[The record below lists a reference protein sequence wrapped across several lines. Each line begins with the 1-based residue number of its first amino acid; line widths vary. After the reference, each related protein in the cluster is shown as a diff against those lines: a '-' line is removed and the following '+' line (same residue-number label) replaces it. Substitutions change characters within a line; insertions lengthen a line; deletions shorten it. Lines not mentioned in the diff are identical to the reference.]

1 MIAWWRQRGGEMRS
15 LSDTL
20 ERLARFRTGKSG
32 AATAATS
39 KLSRLQRFGSNPG
52 ALEAWYHVPEGLTEA
67 PALVVVLH
75 GCTQNAAG
83 YDHASGWSKLA
94 EDFGFAVLYPEQVH
108 ANNPNLCFNWFN
120 PSDIRRGQGEVH
132 SIRQMVETMIADHG
146 IDRRRI
152 YITGLSAGGAMAN
165 AALCAYPEIFAGGA
179 IIAGLPYAAARS
191 VSEAFDRM
199 RGDGIPDAESL
210 QKRLSRAS
218 PHPGPWPTI
227 SVWHGTNDRTVAEA
241 NAHAI
246 IAQWS
251 GVHGVPSSPL
261 SVETVDGHKRLAWR
275 DRSGR
280 DAIELYLIEGMGH
293 GTPLD
298 VASGYGHPAPYM
310 LDAGIS
316 STLHIARSWGL
327 TPSFQRR
334 WERAVYFKSTRPAQA
349 ASRTQPDR
357 QGDIQAVIERALRSA
372 GLMR

>member
-1 MIAWWRQRGGEMRS
+1 MRS

-20 ERLARFRTGKSG
+20 ERLARFRTAKSG
-32 AATAATS
+32 HATAATS
-39 KLSRLQRFGSNPG
+39 NLSRLQRFGSNPG
-52 ALEAWYHVPEGLTEA
+52 ALEAWYHVPEGLAEA

-120 PSDIRRGQGEVH
+120 LSDIRRGEGEVH

-146 IDRRRI
+146 IDRRRV

-179 IIAGLPYAAARS
+179 IIAGLPYAAATS
-191 VSEAFDRM
+191 VPEAFDRM
-199 RGDGIPDAESL
+199 RGHGIPNPERL
-210 QKRLSRAS
+210 QKRLSGAS
-218 PHPGPWPTI
+218 PHRGPWPTI

-241 NAHAI
+241 NANAI

-251 GVHGVPSSPL
+251 GVHRVPTSPS
-261 SVETVDGHKRLAWR
+261 SVETVDGHKRMAWR
-275 DRSGR
+275 DQSGR
-280 DAIELYLIEGMGH
+280 DAIELYLIDAMGH
-293 GTPLD
+293 GTPID
-298 VASGYGHPAPYM
+298 IASGYGHTAPYM

-334 WERAVYFKSTRPAQA
+334 RERAAHVKPARPAHA
-349 ASRTQPDR
+349 ASRSQSDW
-357 QGDIQAVIERALRSA
+357 QGDIQSVIERALRSA

>member
-1 MIAWWRQRGGEMRS
+1 MRS

-20 ERLARFRTGKSG
+20 ERLARFRTGKSSD
-32 AATAATS
+32 ATAATS
-39 KLSRLQRFGSNPG
+39 TLYRLQRFGPNPG

-94 EDFGFAVLYPEQVH
+94 EDFGFAVLYPQQVQ

-120 PSDIRRGQGEVH
+120 LRDIRRGQGEVH

-146 IDRRRI
+146 IDRRRV

-165 AALCAYPEIFAGGA
+165 AALCAHPEIFAGGA
-179 IIAGLPYAAARS
+179 IIAGLPYAAATS
-191 VSEAFDRM
+191 VAEAFDRM
-199 RGDGIPDAESL
+199 RGHGIPDAESL
-210 QKRLSRAS
+210 QKRLSGAS
-218 PHPGPWPTI
+218 PHSGPWPTI
-227 SVWHGTNDRTVAEA
+227 SVWHGTNDRTVAQA
-241 NAHAI
+241 NANAV

-251 GVHGVPSSPL
+251 GVHGVPSSPSL
-261 SVETVDGHKRLAWR
+261 VEAVDGRHKRLAWR

-280 DAIELYLIEGMGH
+280 DAIELYRIDGMGH

-298 VASGYGHPAPYM
+298 VASGYGHTAPYM

-334 WERAVYFKSTRPAQA
+334 RERAAYVKSARPAHT
-349 ASRTQPDR
+349 ASRSQPDR
-357 QGDIQAVIERALRSA
+357 QGDIQSVIERALRSA
-372 GLMR
+372 GLIR

>member
-1 MIAWWRQRGGEMRS
+1 MRS

-20 ERLARFRTGKSG
+20 ERLARFRKDKSG
-32 AATAATS
+32 HAATARS
-39 KLSRLQRFGSNPG
+39 RLSRLQRFGSNPG
-52 ALEAWYHVPEGLTEA
+52 ALQAWYHVPVGLTES

-83 YDHASGWSKLA
+83 YDYASGWSKIA
-94 EDFGFAVLYPEQVH
+94 EDFGFAVLYPEQVP
-108 ANNPNLCFNWFN
+108 ANNPNVCFNWFT

-132 SIRQMVETMIADHG
+132 SIRQMVETIIVEYG
-146 IDRRRI
+146 IDRRRV

-165 AALCAYPEIFAGGA
+165 AALCAYPEIFTGGA
-179 IIAGLPYAAARS
+179 IIAGLPFAAATT
-191 VSEAFDRM
+191 VPEAFDRM
-199 RGDGIPDAESL
+199 RGQGIPDVESL
-210 QKRLSRAS
+210 RSRLSGAS
-218 PHPGPWPTI
+218 PHAGPWPTI

-241 NAHAI
+241 NAKAI

-251 GVHGVPSSPL
+251 GVHGVPSNPS

-293 GTPLD
+293 GTPLK
-298 VASGYGHPAPYM
+298 VASGYGHTAPYM
-310 LDAGIS
+310 LDVGIS

-327 TPSFQRR
+327 TPLSRR
-334 WERAVYFKSTRPAQA
+334 QPEKAGSVKPAPPHQA
-349 ASRTQPDR
+349 AHRSQWDR
-357 QGDIQAVIERALRSA
+357 RADIQAVIERALRSA

>member
-1 MIAWWRQRGGEMRS
+1 MRS

-20 ERLARFRTGKSG
+20 ERLAGFRTDKTGH
-32 AATAATS
+32 ATAATS

-52 ALEAWYHVPEGLTEA
+52 ALQAWCHVPEGLTEA

-83 YDHASGWSKLA
+83 YDHASGWSRLA

-120 PSDIRRGQGEVH
+120 LSDIRRGQGEVR
-132 SIRQMVETMIADHG
+132 SIRQMVETMIAEHG
-146 IDRRRI
+146 IDRRRV

-179 IIAGLPYAAARS
+179 IIAGLPYAAATS
-191 VSEAFDRM
+191 VPEAFDRM
-199 RGDGIPDAESL
+199 RGHAIPNAESL
-210 QKRLSRAS
+210 QKRLFGAS
-218 PHPGPWPTI
+218 PHSGPWPTI

-241 NAHAI
+241 NANAI

-251 GVHGVPSSPL
+251 GVHGVSSSPS
-261 SVETVDGHKRLAWR
+261 SVETVDGHKRLTWR

-280 DAIELYLIEGMGH
+280 DAIEFYLIEGMSH

-298 VASGYGHPAPYM
+298 VASGYGHAAPYM

-316 STLHIARSWGL
+316 STLHTARSWGL

-334 WERAVYFKSTRPAQA
+334 RERADYVKSTRPAQA
-349 ASRTQPDR
+349 ASRSQPDR
-357 QGDIQAVIERALRSA
+357 PGDIQAVIERALRSA

>member
-1 MIAWWRQRGGEMRS
+1 MRS

-20 ERLARFRTGKSG
+20 ERLARFRTVKSG
-32 AATAATS
+32 LATAATS
-39 KLSRLQRFGSNPG
+39 KLSRLQGFGANPG
-52 ALEAWYHVPEGLTEA
+52 ALGAWYHVPEGLTDA

-94 EDFGFAVLYPEQVH
+94 EDYGFAVLYPEQVH

-120 PSDIRRGQGEVH
+120 LTDIRRGQGEVQ
-132 SIRQMVETMIADHG
+132 SIQEMVETMIAEHG
-146 IDRRRI
+146 IDRRRV
-152 YITGLSAGGAMAN
+152 YITGLSAGGAIAN
-165 AALCAYPEIFAGGA
+165 AALCAYPELFAGGA
-179 IIAGLPYAAARS
+179 IIAGLPYAAATS
-191 VSEAFDRM
+191 VPEAFDRM
-199 RGDGIPDAESL
+199 RGHGIPHADDL
-210 QKRLSRAS
+210 RKRLSGAS
-218 PHPGPWPTI
+218 PHRGSWPAI
-227 SVWHGTNDRTVAEA
+227 SVWHGTRDRTVVEA

-251 GVHGVPSSPL
+251 GVHGIPSSPT
-261 SVETVDGHKRLAWR
+261 SAETVDGYQRLIWQ

-280 DAIELYLIEGMGH
+280 DVIELYLIEGMDH

-298 VASGYGHPAPYM
+298 VASGYGNTAPYM
-310 LDAGIS
+310 LDVGIS

-334 WERAVYFKSTRPAQA
+334 PERADYAMSAQPAQA
-349 ASRTQPDR
+349 ASRSQPGM
-357 QGDIQAVIERALRSA
+357 QSDIQAVIEKALRSA

>member
-1 MIAWWRQRGGEMRS
+1 MRS

-32 AATAATS
+32 HTTAPTS
-39 KLSRLQRFGSNPG
+39 KLSRLQRFGANPG
-52 ALEAWYHVPEGLTEA
+52 ALEAWYHVPEGLSEP

-108 ANNPNLCFNWFN
+108 TNNPNLCFNWFN
-120 PSDIRRGQGEVH
+120 PSDIRRGQGEVQ
-132 SIRQMVETMIADHG
+132 SIRQMVETMIAEHG
-146 IDRRRI
+146 IDRRRV

-165 AALCAYPEIFAGGA
+165 AALCAYPELFAGGA
-179 IIAGLPYAAARS
+179 IIAGLPYAAATS
-191 VSEAFDRM
+191 VPEAFDRM
-199 RGDGIPDAESL
+199 RGHGIPNADNL
-210 QKRLSRAS
+210 RKRLSGAS
-218 PHPGPWPTI
+218 PHCGPWPTI
-227 SVWHGTNDRTVAEA
+227 SVWHGTRDRTVAEA

-251 GVHGVPSSPL
+251 GVHGLPSSPSL
-261 SVETVDGHKRLAWR
+261 RETVDGHQRLVWQ

-280 DAIELYLIEGMGH
+280 EAIELYLVEGMDH

-298 VASGYGHPAPYM
+298 VASGYENTAPYM

-334 WERAVYFKSTRPAQA
+334 RERADDAKSARPDRA
-349 ASRTQPDR
+349 ASRPQPDR
-357 QGDIQAVIERALRSA
+357 PGDIQAVIERALRSA